1 MRDVMLVGRGLERLD
16 RSRSH
21 HILSQEEVIVIF
33 CANNIN
39 LGEVKLLFIEFQCQ
53 LRQGMGS
60 IRMDTGQPHI
70 SDVLGG
76 WREDNILARAR
87 DYRHDQEPLS
97 CPVAAAAPHCSLPQ

>member
-39 LGEVKLLFIEFQCQ
+39 LGEVKILFIEFQCQ
-53 LRQGMGS
+53 
-60 IRMDTGQPHI
+60 TG
-70 SDVLGG
+70 D
-76 WREDNILARAR
+76 
-87 DYRHDQEPLS
+87 
-97 CPVAAAAPHCSLPQ
+97 

>member
-21 HILSQEEVIVIF
+21 HILSQEEVIVIL

-53 LRQGMGS
+53 TGDGVHPNEH
-60 IRMDTGQPHI
+60 GQPHI
-70 SDVLGG
+70 SDVSGG

-87 DYRHDQEPLS
+87 DHRHDQEPLS
-97 CPVAAAAPHCSLPQ
+97 GPVAAAAPHCSLPQ